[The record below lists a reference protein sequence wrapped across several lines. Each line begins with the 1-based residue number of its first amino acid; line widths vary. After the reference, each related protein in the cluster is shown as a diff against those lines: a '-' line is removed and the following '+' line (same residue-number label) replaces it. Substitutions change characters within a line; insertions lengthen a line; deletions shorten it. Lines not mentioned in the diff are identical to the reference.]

1 MTKLDANK
9 MGRRARLLAGAT
21 ALVCASAL
29 AAPAVA
35 GASNYTPFTI
45 TQNRAMIVNLSM
57 LPAPTV
63 LATVSWGD
71 VSWSDSYCY

>member
-35 GASNYTPFTI
+35 GASNYRPITI
-45 TQNRAMIVNLSM
+45 TQNRAMIVDVSM
-57 LPAPTV
+57 LPAPV
-63 LATVSWGD
+63 FAAVSWGD